1 MYVPFRF
8 GAKINH
14 SRGAANR
21 VALVKL
27 DVRQKFRKNISEAL
41 LFAWSRF
48 WSHTMNNLVSPSPAW
63 SKL

>member
-1 MYVPFRF
+1 MLRF
-8 GAKINH
+8 VLAQKLTIL
-14 SRGAANR
+14 GAANR
-21 VALVKL
+21 VAVVKL
-27 DVRQKFRKNISEAL
+27 DLRQKFRKNICEAL

>member
-1 MYVPFRF
+1 MLRF
-8 GAKINH
+8 VLAQKLTIL
-14 SRGAANR
+14 GAANR

-27 DVRQKFRKNISEAL
+27 DLRQKFRKNISEAL
-41 LFAWSRF
+41 LFAWSCF

>member
-1 MYVPFRF
+1 MLRF
-8 GAKINH
+8 VLAQKLTIL
-14 SRGAANR
+14 GAANR

-27 DVRQKFRKNISEAL
+27 EVRQKFRKNISEAL

>member
-1 MYVPFRF
+1 MLRF
-8 GAKINH
+8 VLAQKLTIL
-14 SRGAANR
+14 GAADR
-21 VALVKL
+21 VAVVKL
-27 DVRQKFRKNISEAL
+27 DLRQKFRKNISEAL

>member
-1 MYVPFRF
+1 MLRF
-8 GAKINH
+8 VLAQKLTIL
-14 SRGAANR
+14 GAANR

-27 DVRQKFRKNISEAL
+27 DLRQKFRKNISEAL

>member
-1 MYVPFRF
+1 MLRF
-8 GAKINH
+8 VLAQKLTIL
-14 SRGAANR
+14 GAANR
-21 VALVKL
+21 VAVVKL
-27 DVRQKFRKNISEAL
+27 DLRQKFRKNISEAL

>member
-1 MYVPFRF
+1 MLRF
-8 GAKINH
+8 VLAQKLTIL
-14 SRGAANR
+14 GAANR

-48 WSHTMNNLVSPSPAW
+48 WSHIMNNLVSPSPAW

>member
-1 MYVPFRF
+1 MLRF
-8 GAKINH
+8 VLAQKLTIL
-14 SRGAANR
+14 GAANR

-27 DVRQKFRKNISEAL
+27 DLRQKFRKNISEAW

>member
-1 MYVPFRF
+1 MLRF
-8 GAKINH
+8 ILAQKLTIL
-14 SRGAANR
+14 GAANR

-27 DVRQKFRKNISEAL
+27 DLRQKFRKNISEAL

>member
-1 MYVPFRF
+1 MLRF
-8 GAKINH
+8 VLAQKVTIL
-14 SRGAANR
+14 GAANR

>member
-1 MYVPFRF
+1 MLRF
-8 GAKINH
+8 VLAQKLTIL
-14 SRGAANR
+14 GAANR

>member
-1 MYVPFRF
+1 MLRF
-8 GAKINH
+8 VLAQKLTIL
-14 SRGAANR
+14 GAANR

-27 DVRQKFRKNISEAL
+27 DLRQKFRKNISEAL
-41 LFAWSRF
+41 LFAWSRY